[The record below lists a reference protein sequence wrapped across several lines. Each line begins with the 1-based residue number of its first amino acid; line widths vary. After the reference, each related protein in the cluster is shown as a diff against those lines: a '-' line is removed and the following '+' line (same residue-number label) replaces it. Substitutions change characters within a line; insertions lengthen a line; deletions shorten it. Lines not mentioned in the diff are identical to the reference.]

1 MSQKLSEIQITIK
14 GQTFTCP
21 RLSNENS
28 LYFGSLLMNRDE
40 LRVFIEEEQPELAMD
55 MMQARLIESSEQMSK
70 LFAQKDLSSEAI
82 AEQINNEQVHAIVQR
97 FIVRVN
103 QNQVPGDYIPNV
115 RYQVAKR
122 LIEVFPQFESNGWV
136 TATSINMDLE
146 DLITALAIPLFG
158 TMSSAAEKAA
168 ETQPEAKKPKS
179 EKPKGFK
186 AEVQK
191 ATKGSEAQG
200 SDPNVG
206 DKEERFDELLAS
218 RNELQA
224 RFDSLQAQLAGSAA
238 IDVTVVEDDARKGR
252 ILNLEKELEA
262 LKASAE
268 TSKIS

>member
-40 LRVFIEEEQPELAMD
+40 LRVFIEEEQPELAME

-158 TMSSAAEKAA
+158 TMASAA
-168 ETQPEAKKPKS
+168 ETQAEAKKPKS
-179 EKPKGFK
+179 EKPKPEKPKGFK

-252 ILNLEKELEA
+252 ILNLQKELAALGAPVEA
-262 LKASAE
+262 NQ
-268 TSKIS
+268 